1 MKKSKKKHKI
11 HFLKNK
17 LFSLFSNI
25 KSKSAKNLLEKSIM
39 SLNRISKKTVMF
51 RLTINCIIGIMIL
64 NYSGT
69 FDYFFPHLICLT
81 LNIII
86 TLSIGHEYANTIAF
100 LDSEMLS
107 KKMQKKYIELC
118 GIYKQFRNNA
128 FNNLNLILCIIVWG
142 IFTQHYIKR
151 DLVGWYAIYMVSITV
166 SISVIG
172 YAQYI
177 WLLWLLYRMS
187 YCSVM
192 PCNEIIPA
200 YTPFLIKIGVLT
212 KHAKWCFFIE
222 GFLYVFEYYILIPK
236 GNVTLSGINMPD
248 QISFL
253 VTWGIIFGVI
263 ILAFPV
269 IIYIQE
275 TLLSKIVKELKRQ
288 RLEALL
294 YNCCVPSREKSE
306 LSPQVY
312 MRNQMINSLITS
324 IILSN

>member
-1 MKKSKKKHKI
+1 
-11 HFLKNK
+11 
-17 LFSLFSNI
+17 
-25 KSKSAKNLLEKSIM
+25 
-39 SLNRISKKTVMF
+39 
-51 RLTINCIIGIMIL
+51 
-64 NYSGT
+64 
-69 FDYFFPHLICLT
+69 
-81 LNIII
+81 
-86 TLSIGHEYANTIAF
+86 
-100 LDSEMLS
+100 
-107 KKMQKKYIELC
+107 
-118 GIYKQFRNNA
+118 
-128 FNNLNLILCIIVWG
+128 
-142 IFTQHYIKR
+142 
-151 DLVGWYAIYMVSITV
+151 
-166 SISVIG
+166 
-172 YAQYI
+172 
-177 WLLWLLYRMS
+177 MS

-324 IILSN
+324 PDYPVEIQRLGPSVVTAATCVLHIVNLLNQYPELKTFLVDRFF